1 MDISF
6 VRGESMVK
14 KIYAQIINKETHLV
28 DIGDGDNETFYKSIG
43 MKKMDVELAWDG
55 NWYEAGYAPQK
66 PHNQTILEQIEQLE
80 STITDRNFRSAL
92 LGDEFAINK
101 INDIEAQI
109 AELRKQLEGDAQ

>member
-1 MDISF
+1 MIKF
-6 VRGESMVK
+6 
-14 KIYAQIINKETHLV
+14 AQIVNDETKQCNV
-28 DIGDGDNETFYKSIG
+28 GTGTNEDFYKSIG
-43 MKKMDVELAWDG
+43 MEKMDVEQSWD
-55 NWYEAGYAPQK
+55 NKWYLAGYAPQK

-109 AELRKQLEGDAQ
+109 AELRNQLDGGAL